1 MAMPMSA
8 HQPHRRAVLVDLD
21 GTLVDSAPDL
31 AVAANRMLAQ
41 LGAAP
46 LPLATVRGFIGKGVA
61 NLVRQALAASGT
73 LTQVAE
79 AHALALFERHYTECN
94 GRHSARYPGVL
105 EGLSALAWLGYP
117 LACVTNKPRTY
128 TMALL
133 DAMGLSACFGVVVCG
148 DAGTALKPDPAPL
161 LRACH
166 QLGVQPAL
174 GIMVGDSEADA
185 IAANRAGMPVY
196 LVRYGYHGAAGL
208 AALRCD
214 GLIDSMTELPALLS
228 SVERGAA
235 RGRDLSG
242 TPACG
247 KLA

>member
-1 MAMPMSA
+1 MAMTMSA
-8 HQPHRRAVLVDLD
+8 PHRCAVLVDLD

-46 LPLATVRGFIGKGVA
+46 LPLATVRGFIGKGVV
-61 NLVRQALAASGT
+61 NLVRQTLAGSGART
-73 LTQVAE
+73 HVAE
-79 AHALALFERHYTECN
+79 AHALALFEIHYTECN

-105 EGLSALAWLGYP
+105 EGLSTLARLGYP
-117 LACVTNKPRTY
+117 LACVTNKPQPHTI
-128 TMALL
+128 ALL
-133 DAMGLSACFGVVVCG
+133 DAMALSAYFDVVVCG
-148 DAGTALKPDPAPL
+148 DGLTPLKPDPAPL

-174 GIMVGDSEADA
+174 GVMVGDSEADA

-214 GLIDSMTELPALLS
+214 GLIDSMTELPALLCS
-228 SVERGAA
+228 MERGAA
-235 RGRDLSG
+235 RRRDLSG